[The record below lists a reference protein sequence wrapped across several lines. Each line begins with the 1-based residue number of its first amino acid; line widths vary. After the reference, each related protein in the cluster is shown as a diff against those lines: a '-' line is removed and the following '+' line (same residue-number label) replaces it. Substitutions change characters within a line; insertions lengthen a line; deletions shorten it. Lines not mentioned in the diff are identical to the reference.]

1 VNFASRTDTRH
12 RMVVGA
18 AKVIA
23 SGGVDAMSLREL
35 AEKAGVPFGSTYHHF
50 PGGKAQLVDEAVQ
63 YVGAQ
68 VTALIEEART
78 QGTSHVLQVFA
89 DRWRRV
95 LEASGYSAGCAV
107 AAAAVATDPRHHA
120 VAQEVFADW
129 HRSLTAALRDS
140 GVPAKRAA
148 RLART
153 IVAATEGAVALARA
167 SGSPEPLDEVVAELA
182 ALVKS
187 ARAPSARP
195 ATSRHA

>member
-1 VNFASRTDTRH
+1 MNAATRSDTRH

-18 AKVIA
+18 AKVVA
-23 SGGVDAMSLREL
+23 TGGVDGMSLREL

-50 PGGKAQLVDEAVQ
+50 PGGKAQLVEEAVR

-68 VTALIEEART
+68 VTDLIEEART
-78 QGTSHVLQVFA
+78 RGTSHVLQVFA

-95 LEASGYSAGCAV
+95 LESSGYWAGCPV
-107 AAAAVATDPRHHA
+107 AAAAVATDPRMHE
-120 VAQEVFADW
+120 VAREVFEDW
-129 HRSLTAALRDS
+129 HRALGSALRDS
-140 GVPAKRAA
+140 GVPARRAA

-187 ARAPSARP
+187 ARS
-195 ATSRHA
+195 